1 MNVMDVMNDL
11 PVLAASLDASD
22 RQYIYA
28 VVRRIVR
35 SEDAASDVTQDTLLL
50 AHRHRDQ
57 FRGDSAHR
65 TWLYRIAVTT
75 ALGYLRRQRRSREE
89 LASGVREL
97 GGDMPDPHPSPEE
110 VVSARELEARV
121 DACLGTIDPKHRDVF
136 VMRASEVPEAEIA
149 QALGISVA
157 NVKIR
162 AHRVRTRLR
171 AQLLAFAV
179 DRGATPAGSAA
190 DGQRGVIDRGATATV
205 TQARPAPLGRL
216 DSPAD
221 SSSTI
226 PAS

>member
-1 MNVMDVMNDL
+1 MTVMDAMNELVL
-11 PVLAASLDASD
+11 PPSLGAAD
-22 RQYIYA
+22 RQYVFAI
-28 VVRRIVR
+28 VRRIVR

-89 LASGVREL
+89 LAGGAREL
-97 GGDMPDPHPSPEE
+97 AGDMPDPRPSPEE
-110 VVSARELEARV
+110 ELSGRELGARV

-136 VMRASEVPEAEIA
+136 VMRASDVPEAEIA
-149 QALGISVA
+149 LALGISVA

-162 AHRVRTRLR
+162 AHRVRSRLR
-171 AQLLAFAV
+171 AQLLDYTV
-179 DRGATPAGSAA
+179 QGE
-190 DGQRGVIDRGATATV
+190 TV
-205 TQARPAPLGRL
+205 TQERPAPRERL

-221 SSSTI
+221 NSSTT